1 MAVATY
7 NLPSN
12 VESEEDKQR
21 RLDVERARRL
31 AALAPTPISPEEL
44 ALQQASDEST
54 ALREGAAMRRS
65 TGPSGTG
72 ILGSLGAFLIDKV
85 TGDKRED
92 KFAEQARQGL
102 VQKRKLGN
110 LTATRKSLDKA
121 RGILSGQ
128 DYETLKQDDQQ
139 ASVTDERIAKQTE
152 ENRIAAMTGGDTET
166 YYKDNGERVQ
176 VRSMGRGKGHVDVF
190 TGDPVDVRGMYST
203 REGYDA
209 DRKIRGAKTR
219 MTGIVD
225 SMANDYIDLLI
236 SGAGIAGDQSTAE
249 NIFSYARSEFPEIE
263 RAMGTEAAAIRSHI
277 ATQKPMLINYIRQAS
292 EMGARG
298 LDSERELDFYLQAA
312 TDPQTDVNTNLA
324 ALLML
329 NEAYGLGMEG
339 LAGREGLTTAKEI
352 QDAKKALRKQFLEQ
366 DTSRLDRFKAG
377 SPPPPNN
384 FGGFSIKRT
393 N

>member
-1 MAVATY
+1 MA
-7 NLPSN
+7 
-12 VESEEDKQR
+12 SER
-21 RLDVERARRL
+21 
-31 AALAPTPISPEEL
+31 T
-44 ALQQASDEST
+44 
-54 ALREGAAMRRS
+54 
-65 TGPSGTG
+65 
-72 ILGSLGAFLIDKV
+72 
-85 TGDKRED
+85 
-92 KFAEQARQGL
+92 
-102 VQKRKLGN
+102 N
-110 LTATRKSLDKA
+110 LDKA
-121 RGILSGQ
+121 LALKSERDFDISEREAGQ
-128 DYETLKQDDQQ
+128 AYDT
-139 ASVTDERIAKQTE
+139 SEREAEQTE
-152 ENRIAAMTGGDTET
+152 EDRIAELTGGDTET

-209 DRKIRGAKTR
+209 DRKVRGAKTR

-225 SMANDYIDLLI
+225 SMANDYIDLLM

-263 RAMGTEAAAIRSHI
+263 KAMGTEAAAIRSHI

-312 TDPQTDVNTNLA
+312 TDPQMDVNTNLA

-329 NEAYGLGMEG
+329 NEAYGLGMKGLEG
-339 LAGREGLTTAKEI
+339 RQGLGTAQEI
-352 QDAKKALRKQFLEQ
+352 QDAKKELRNKFLEKN
-366 DTSRLDRFKAG
+366 TSRLDRFKAG

-384 FGGFSIKRT
+384 FGGFSITKK
-393 N
+393 